1 VVLGS
6 SSTLSLPFIS
16 IWNFDYTTIIFLD
29 KEMESKKKL
38 TLCSQK
44 FFTSHL
50 LVMQSTSPCL
60 KCSKTIKKWSRIL
73 QVKHTTIYIPLAL
86 HDRHPRIAVMLQP
99 NLCKILHIQQPVT
112 MLRRA
117 YSLHKQNSRE

>member
-1 VVLGS
+1 MEEQ
-6 SSTLSLPFIS
+6 
-16 IWNFDYTTIIFLD
+16 
-29 KEMESKKKL
+29 KEA

-44 FFTSHL
+44 FFISHL

-60 KCSKTIKKWSRIL
+60 KCSKTLSRSGLEIL
-73 QVKHTTIYIPLAL
+73 QVKHTTIYIPLAQR
-86 HDRHPRIAVMLQP
+86 DRHPRTAVMLQP

-117 YSLHKQNSRE
+117 